1 MRTPEDRELSV
12 ADFVPVWSDV
22 ERQTVVDGDL
32 LPRRDPPGSS
42 EGADEA
48 EPGVIYPGPDT
59 AGGEAV
65 VSLVSQAGAVV
76 PRLLGRPGDVD
87 ITGRAQ
93 VHSNNN
99 TGSQSGSDLFF

>member
-1 MRTPEDRELSV
+1 M

-22 ERQTVVDGDL
+22 EREAVVDGDL
-32 LPRRDPPGSS
+32 FPWRDPPGSS

-65 VSLVSQAGAVV
+65 VRLVSQAGAVV
-76 PRLLGRPGDVD
+76 AGVLGGGGNVD

-93 VHSNNN
+93 VHSNNI
-99 TGSQSGSDLFF
+99 TARR

>member
-1 MRTPEDRELSV
+1 M
-12 ADFVPVWSDV
+12 ADFVPVRSDV
-22 ERQTVVDGDL
+22 ERETVVDGDL
-32 LPRRDPPGSS
+32 LPWRDPPGCS

-65 VSLVSQAGAVV
+65 VRLVSQAGAVV
-76 PRLLGRPGDVD
+76 PGLLGRAGDVD

-93 VHSNNN
+93 VHSDNS
-99 TGSQSGSDLFF
+99 TEMSQGCIYILPPNHYIFQ